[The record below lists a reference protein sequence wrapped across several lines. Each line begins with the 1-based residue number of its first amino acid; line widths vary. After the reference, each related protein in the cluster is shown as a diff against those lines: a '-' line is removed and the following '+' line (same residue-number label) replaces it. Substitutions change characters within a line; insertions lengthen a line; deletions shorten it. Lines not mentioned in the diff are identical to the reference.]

1 MGHSNAQ
8 RQICCVAESTLI
20 IIGTF
25 QTSAGAVEKHKLVEL
40 YPDRHAW
47 NATHLTGPNK
57 YSQFQYQIENTDTP
71 RSCLIFTGLFL
82 GYEKENLSV
91 DEVAALADQLCRED
105 AETWQCLAQA
115 MAKDLL

>member
-1 MGHSNAQ
+1 MCHSNAQ
-8 RQICCVAESTLI
+8 RQIRRITESTLI
-20 IIGTF
+20 VTDTF
-25 QTSAGAVEKHKLVEL
+25 QTAVGAVEKQKLVEL

-57 YSQFQYQIENTDTP
+57 YSQFQYQIENTDTN

-82 GYEKENLSV
+82 DYEKENLSV
-91 DEVAALADQLCRED
+91 DEVATLADQLCRED
-105 AETWQCLAQA
+105 AETWHRLAQA